1 VGGPEGVIIAT
12 QAVHNRTDAR
22 DFPPIVLYVS
32 EVVSHALAPSL
43 GVSSW
48 VPRRA
53 PAMSYGI
60 APKDAQAEIEK
71 GFGVHDEVEGAVA
84 VRERNGG

>member
-1 VGGPEGVIIAT
+1 MIET
-12 QAVHNRTDAR
+12 FRLSYYRTWAGY
-22 DFPPIVLYVS
+22 LGCTGS

>member
-1 VGGPEGVIIAT
+1 MSIMAQQPRPRRSPT
-12 QAVHNRTDAR
+12 RLD
-22 DFPPIVLYVS
+22 PLYVLGVRLPAQPS
-32 EVVSHALAPSL
+32 PRALAPSL